1 MAMTRHEAWGKA
13 REPDGENA
21 GTQHKV
27 YGKNESNLI
36 FPPSN
41 CHAIKAFRLDEHSR
55 NFTELTWPM
64 FFKKISLNNFG
75 SFDRFE
81 MTFSAGVNI
90 IEGNNGV
97 GKTQLIGALF
107 AALIGKAAIRINT
120 DGTGSSAVRV
130 LIDEGGI
137 LETLTLNISSDHQ
150 GNPRIDR
157 TSSTENDTA
166 LVSPSARLLSMLSNP
181 DGPHLVLGRDTDFGT
196 LPSFNMNTMG
206 QLLPEKLRRS
216 QLWSHIRERGTLYDA
231 NSSRGLHCFSK
242 LLGEFFLRKSTNQ
255 SLPLI
260 VDEFFELLPDDLPD
274 FSMSLLENLAETTQV
289 IVLTNVRR
297 SLGAHNIN
305 RLDRAS
311 ERVASLAYYNYLL
324 EHQQPRLKPSLKT
337 RWVKGQKFAKQES
350 RSCELK
356 EVKGANPL
364 GSIKSVVDQ
373 YVVAFLNAGTPQ
385 EGAIFWGIRDEDLA
399 ITGVTLSDQECD
411 ALRRVVTEKLHQITP
426 PIPPTKYRIELH
438 QVSDGTKLI
447 PNLYVVE
454 IRVPSIRKTL
464 LFATGSQEIYVKTDS
479 GKKKLSA
486 LEIQYELLDRH
497 GIDPTS

>member
-1 MAMTRHEAWGKA
+1 
-13 REPDGENA
+13 
-21 GTQHKV
+21 
-27 YGKNESNLI
+27 
-36 FPPSN
+36 
-41 CHAIKAFRLDEHSR
+41 
-55 NFTELTWPM
+55 M
-64 FFKKISLNNFG
+64 FFKNILLNNFG

-81 MTFSAGVNI
+81 MALNAGINI
-90 IEGNNGV
+90 IEGNNGA
-97 GKTQLIGALF
+97 GKTQFIGAVF

-120 DGTGSSAVRV
+120 DGSGSSVVRI

-137 LETLTLNISSDHQ
+137 IETLTLNVSVDRQ
-150 GNPRIDR
+150 GNPRINR
-157 TSSTENDTA
+157 TSSGENDTA
-166 LVSPSARLLSMLSNP
+166 LVSPSARLLSVLSNP
-181 DGPHLVLGRDTDFGT
+181 DGPHLVLGRDMDFGT
-196 LPSFNMNTMG
+196 LPSFNVNTID

-216 QLWSHIRERGTLYDA
+216 QFWSHIRERGTLYDA
-231 NSSRGLHCFSK
+231 NSSRGQHCCSK

-255 SLPLI
+255 NVPLI
-260 VDEFFELLPDDLPD
+260 VDEFFEFLPDDLSD
-274 FSMSLLENLAETTQV
+274 FSMSLLESLAETTQV
-289 IVLTNVRR
+289 IVLTNARR
-297 SLGAHNIN
+297 SFSAKNIN
-305 RLDRAS
+305 RLDRLS
-311 ERVASLAYYNYLL
+311 EHVTSLTYYNYLL

-385 EGAIFWGIRDEDLA
+385 EGAIFWGIRDEDLV

-411 ALRRVVTEKLHQITP
+411 ALRRIVTEKLHQITP

-438 QVSDGTKLI
+438 QVSNGTKLI

-454 IRVPSIRKTL
+454 VRVPSIRKTL

-497 GIDPTS
+497 GIDPNS